1 MGVIIFGV
9 YHTFGQF
16 PGRSCLLKILKENG
30 EKKDFDS
37 KVVIKTKKMLGLVK
51 RL

>member
-1 MGVIIFGV
+1 MYIC
-9 YHTFGQF
+9 QF

-37 KVVIKTKKMLGLVK
+37 KVVNKKNAGSCKTFIVQCFIKTYS
-51 RL
+51 